1 MSNVFA
7 AIPVTLPPAVLA
19 GLRARF
25 PTDAPLRWFDP
36 EDLHLTVAFLGRLP
50 AERLGP
56 VTAVLQ
62 QLPRP
67 DFEVRLGG
75 LLCLPSPQRCSALA
89 LGLQDDAGLRAYFKR
104 CQAPLRHAAGLE
116 PDPREPL
123 PHLTFARPDRR
134 RLAAGS
140 GARDWAAPFSRAST
154 PLPDTVIRLER
165 LALYGWAE
173 DRTRRQFRI
182 LEDGDLSRSRA

>member
-1 MSNVFA
+1 MSNLFA
-7 AIPVTLPPAVLA
+7 AIPVSLPPAVLA

-25 PTDAPLRWFDP
+25 PADAPLRWFAP

-50 AERLGP
+50 ADRLGP
-56 VTAVLQ
+56 VAAVLQ

-67 DFEVRLGG
+67 NFAVRLGG

-89 LGLQDDAGLRAYFKR
+89 LGLQDDAGLRAYFER
-104 CQAPLRHAAGLE
+104 CQAPLRRAAGLE

-123 PHLTFARPDRR
+123 PHLTFARPNRR
-134 RLAAGS
+134 CLATGS
-140 GARDWAAPFSRAST
+140 GARDWTVLCSRANA
-154 PLPDTVIRLER
+154 PLPDAVIRLER

-173 DRTRRQFRI
+173 DRTRRQFRM
-182 LEDGDLSRSRA
+182 LTDGDLNRSRA

>member
-19 GLRARF
+19 VLRARF
-25 PTDAPLRWFDP
+25 AADAPLRWFAP

-50 AERLGP
+50 AERLGA
-56 VTAVLQ
+56 VAAVLP

-67 DFEVRLGG
+67 DFAVRLGG

-89 LGLQDDAGLRAYFKR
+89 LGLQDDAGL
-104 CQAPLRHAAGLE
+104 E
-116 PDPREPL
+116 PDPRESL

-140 GARDWAAPFSRAST
+140 GAKDWAVLFSRAST
-154 PLPDTVIRLER
+154 PLPDTVIRLDR

-173 DRTRRQFRI
+173 DRTRRQFRM
-182 LEDGDLSRSRA
+182 LTDGDLNRSRA